1 MFRQF
6 LKFFAGIGMV
16 AAVACSAQAPA
27 PTPAPAQTLSPKW
40 EDLTSADFVKALQA
54 SGGLCMLPLG
64 SLEKFGPS
72 GPIGTNLYLARLI
85 ALEAAKKEYAIIFP
99 EYYASAATNTSGLPG
114 TISYSPHLI
123 LELLDETTHE
133 MARNGCKKILIVN
146 GHSGNTSMLSYYL
159 STFTQEP
166 HDYVVYTI
174 YGPEFPVFPSQ
185 FAKLPPAVAPSKPG
199 VDGHGGEERISAM
212 LAYYPDLVHLDRA
225 HDEPSESGHVADQGA
240 PQAHLAQGFMSS
252 IETGYSG
259 DAAGATAARG
269 KANVELLTARL
280 VTALQQI
287 KADNTTLETEK
298 KFYQQRENPE
308 AAK

>member
-6 LKFFAGIGMV
+6 LKFFAGVGMV

-185 FAKLPPAVAPSKPG
+185 FAKLPPAV
-199 VDGHGGEERISAM
+199 
-212 LAYYPDLVHLDRA
+212 
-225 HDEPSESGHVADQGA
+225 
-240 PQAHLAQGFMSS
+240 
-252 IETGYSG
+252 
-259 DAAGATAARG
+259 
-269 KANVELLTARL
+269 
-280 VTALQQI
+280 
-287 KADNTTLETEK
+287 
-298 KFYQQRENPE
+298 
-308 AAK
+308 